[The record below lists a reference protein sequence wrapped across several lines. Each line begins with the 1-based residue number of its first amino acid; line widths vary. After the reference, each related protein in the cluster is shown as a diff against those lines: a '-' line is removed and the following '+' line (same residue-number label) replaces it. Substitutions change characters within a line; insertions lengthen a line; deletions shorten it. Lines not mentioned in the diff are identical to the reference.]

1 MKMKKRLSEKAERI
15 LVQGSVLGC
24 VMFLVTVVYLGL
36 QKDKAFALQMLPFLL
51 PVLLG
56 YVAFGMV
63 FFFFYYRKERT
74 GESGTLSSFM
84 KGASGIYWIGNLFLL
99 FLAAAALLGKKEPVR
114 IILLLDALL
123 VAGFLIWDYLYMNRC
138 AGEFNRR
145 FRPRQVFL
153 ADLEEC
159 PQSVEAFCIE
169 IERYCL
175 KNHRSL
181 EFVKR
186 DKPAEICMDGEHYFV
201 ELDSY
206 YSQFGPMYSLK
217 FIH

>member
-84 KGASGIYWIGNLFLL
+84 KGASGIYWI
-99 FLAAAALLGKKEPVR
+99 
-114 IILLLDALL
+114 
-123 VAGFLIWDYLYMNRC
+123 
-138 AGEFNRR
+138 
-145 FRPRQVFL
+145 
-153 ADLEEC
+153 
-159 PQSVEAFCIE
+159 
-169 IERYCL
+169 
-175 KNHRSL
+175 
-181 EFVKR
+181 
-186 DKPAEICMDGEHYFV
+186 
-201 ELDSY
+201 
-206 YSQFGPMYSLK
+206 
-217 FIH
+217 